1 MILFLLLFPLG
12 FGGMTT
18 LRGAMIQSYFGREA
32 FGRLIGLVMGASAI
46 GGLIGPTLAG
56 YLFDTTGSY
65 TFTWIILGIATS
77 STVALMLGLGPQAK
91 ID

>member
-1 MILFLLLFPLG
+1 
-12 FGGMTT
+12 
-18 LRGAMIQSYFGREA
+18 
-32 FGRLIGLVMGASAI
+32 MGASAI

-77 STVALMLGLGPQAK
+77 STVALMLGLGRQQNTRLKQLPRLFCYHRVMA
-91 ID
+91 ISSTRSGCRTH